1 MSVNDGHPRRKTLKC
16 LSVHQRRKTL
26 KGLYV
31 HQRRYKSRHRA
42 QGSRKG
48 RKDKKI
54 RYLIHEAPGPVIML
68 EDLS

>member
-1 MSVNDGHPRRKTLKC
+1 MSVNDGHPRRKTLKG
-16 LSVHQRRKTL
+16 LSVHQR
-26 KGLYV
+26 
-31 HQRRYKSRHRA
+31 HYKSRHRA

-68 EDLS
+68 EDPS